1 MTQVKI
7 CGITNLRD
15 ALTASMS
22 GADMIGF
29 NFYAKSP
36 RFITPSD
43 VRAISGDLPA
53 RVKKVGVFVNE
64 RIVRIF
70 EVAQIAGLDAIQLHG
85 DESAEFVDEVRA
97 GTGLAVIKAIR
108 VSSGSFDSCLLSAN
122 GDPIL
127 LDTFSDID
135 FGGTGKTCDWK
146 TAARISS
153 IRRVL
158 LAGGLG
164 FDNVSEAIKVVKPFA
179 VDACSR
185 LEISPG
191 KKDSKLVKTFIAN
204 AKNAV

>member
-7 CGITNLRD
+7 CGITNLED
-15 ALTASMS
+15 ALTASLS

-43 VRAISGDLPA
+43 VRAITGDLPA
-53 RVKKVGVFVNE
+53 GVKKVGVFVNE

-70 EVAQIAGLDAIQLHG
+70 EVAEMAGLDVIQLHG

-97 GTGLAVIKAIR
+97 ETGLVVIKAIR
-108 VSSGSFDSCLLSAN
+108 VSSDGFDSGLLSAN
-122 GDPIL
+122 GNPIL
-127 LDTFSDID
+127 LDAFSGID

-146 TAARISS
+146 TAAKISS
-153 IRRVL
+153 ICRIL

-164 FDNVSEAIKVVKPFA
+164 PENVSEAIKVVKPFA

-185 LEISPG
+185 LESSPG